1 MKADDGTPHDAEAP
15 AKFRGAEP
23 PSGRRSSSTATQLD
37 ADWLEAL
44 LRLSVELRIDLTLQE
59 IAKRTVSTLAAL
71 LPDHALGVCVVDP
84 LSGAQFVEARL
95 PNDTTADH
103 GRDPT
108 RLFPRFAY
116 EHVVMLDDDLGGST
130 LHLAG
135 DDAGVVDPVS
145 RGAQIVEQAARV
157 LSSAMLRARAHH
169 QVRETSGELNRLQ
182 AQVIQAEKLASLG
195 QIVAGVVHELN
206 NPLTSIVAYSDYL
219 KKRADARGDA
229 DDLERLARIGE
240 AAGRILKFS
249 RDLVAYARPTSEIP
263 GPVFLFEVVDKALV
277 FCEHEF
283 VESQVMVDSHVGRA
297 LPPVRGIAG
306 QLIQVFVNLFT
317 NAAHAMCERGGVLKV
332 SAVPQSEDMRVEV
345 VDEGVG
351 IDEAVLDQIFEP
363 FFTTKTDGRGTG
375 LGLSIVRDI
384 VTSHGGRLSAHSV
397 VQRGTTFT
405 LFLPLAA
412 CPPSMMPPR

>member
-1 MKADDGTPHDAEAP
+1 MSEKVGEGTGPAPEGFRRTEA
-15 AKFRGAEP
+15 G
-23 PSGRRSSSTATQLD
+23 SGRRSSGVVTPLD
-37 ADWLEAL
+37 AEWLEAL
-44 LRLSVELRIDLTLQE
+44 LRLSVDLPLDWTPQQ
-59 IAKRTVSTLAAL
+59 IARQTVDRVAAL

-84 LSGAQFVEARL
+84 SSGQQFIETRR
-95 PNDTTADH
+95 PNSANTDP

-108 RLFPRFAY
+108 RLFPGFAY
-116 EHVVMLDDDLGGST
+116 EHVVVLDNDLGGST
-130 LHLAG
+130 LHLAS
-135 DDAGVVDPVS
+135 DDAKVLDPAS
-145 RGAQIVEQAARV
+145 RGPRIVEHAVHV
-157 LSSAMLRARAHH
+157 LSTALRRARAH
-169 QVRETSGELNRLQ
+169 QELRETGGELNRLQ

-229 DDLERLARIGE
+229 DDVERLARIGE
-240 AAGRILKFS
+240 AAERILKFS
-249 RDLVAYARPTSEIP
+249 RDLVAYARPTGEIP

-277 FCEHEF
+277 FCEHLF
-283 VESQVMVDSHVGRA
+283 VEHQVVVESRVGHSLA
-297 LPPVRGIAG
+297 PVRGISG

-317 NAAHAMCERGGVLKV
+317 NAAHAMSERGGVLRV
-332 SAVPQSEDMRVEV
+332 SAVQESEDMRVEV

-351 IDEAVLDQIFEP
+351 IDEAALAQIFEP

-384 VTSHGGRLSAHSV
+384 VTSHGGQLTAESV

-405 LFLPLAA
+405 LLLPLAA
-412 CPPSMMPPR
+412 CPPSLLPPR